1 MNCVQFERV
10 LPEYL
15 EGAHTTE
22 QQAHLSSCPICAG
35 LLADLNLIAS
45 SAPALQEIEEPSPRV
60 WNALEAQLRREGLIR
75 SASAPQSPSFN
86 IFSRWRAAWLLP
98 VAAALMI
105 AAGVKLYHPTRAGDT
120 SPLAKQAPAAA
131 PITPARRASGHQVSI
146 DDQKWLSAVAS
157 RPPAQVAS
165 YRADMENANAF
176 IRDAEESVRNDPND
190 AYSQQLL
197 INAYEQKQMLYDLMV
212 DRSYGEQ

>member
-1 MNCVQFERV
+1 MNCLQFERV

-15 EGAHTTE
+15 EGTHTPE
-22 QQAHLSSCPICAG
+22 QQAHLSSCRVCSG

-60 WNALEAQLRREGLIR
+60 WNALEAQLRHEGLIR
-75 SASAPQSPSFN
+75 STSASQSPSFN
-86 IFSRWRAAWLLP
+86 IFSRWRAAWLVP
-98 VAAALMI
+98 VAAALFI
-105 AAGVKLYHPTRAGDT
+105 VAGIKLYHPTRAGDT
-120 SPLAKQAPAAA
+120 SPLAKQTPASAPTAPA
-131 PITPARRASGHQVSI
+131 RKASAHQVSM

-165 YRADMENANAF
+165 YQADMENANAF
-176 IRDAEESVRNDPND
+176 IRDAEESVKNDPND